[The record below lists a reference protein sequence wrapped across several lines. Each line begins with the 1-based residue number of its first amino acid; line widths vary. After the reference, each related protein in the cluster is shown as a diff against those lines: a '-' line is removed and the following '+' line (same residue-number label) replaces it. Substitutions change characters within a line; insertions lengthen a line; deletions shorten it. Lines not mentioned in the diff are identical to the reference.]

1 MIDLSSIYRNPRIPG
16 GYYYCKVTDID
27 IEELGQSRP
36 RIGVTLRIGPMH
48 EQAGTHLHS
57 IIHATDAAIYYFKNF
72 KATFGI
78 RSNRYHEAI
87 GQWGCIEVHDA
98 QHGKTKYSALKW
110 VYQPHNIRMRTH
122 EISQEEA
129 NGLLDW
135 GEHETSAVTPP
146 EPVQTTPRRTTAH
159 TRRGSPQRIHWL
171 FLGKPRPTSRRS
183 TSGCT
188 ADLVIPSERIERTL
202 SSASPSSRSR
212 SPA

>member
-1 MIDLSSIYRNPRIPG
+1 MIDLSSIYRNSRIPA
-16 GYYYCKVTDID
+16 GYYFVKVSDID
-27 IEELGQSRP
+27 TEELKLSRP
-36 RIGVTLRIGPMH
+36 RIEVTLKVGPMH
-48 EQAGTHLHS
+48 EEGGTILHS

-72 KATFGI
+72 VDTFWI

-87 GQWGCIEVHDA
+87 GRWGCIEVLNA
-98 QHGKTKYSALKW
+98 KHGKTKYSAVKY
-110 VYQPHNIRMRTH
+110 VYQPQPIRMRTY
-122 EISQEEA
+122 EIAQEEA